1 MFGHGRPAGTAMR
14 YTPLFEN
21 HTACPTASGGGKTM
35 DNTNIT
41 LREEMGVRCKFGR
54 LILTAP
60 TCFLPDEFFAC
71 RSLAEVFQLCR
82 NTEAS
87 ATRFN
92 PYWLVMI
99 DFLWG
104 RKSTR
109 NKMEIYTK
117 YTDLEDRLE
126 ELCQVDRDDD
136 DQQKKFHRPHGE
148 KKTVSFSDDGDFASK
163 DSFFADGRLKDMNHP
178 NRENTI
184 QVCAHG
190 FHTHAKL
197 TMICLY
203 TGVLESRVSCST
215 REQHR
220 DGNSSQNTVRRG
232 SYSPSVNRRFLGQ
245 GTEVSY
251 PWCSE

>member
-1 MFGHGRPAGTAMR
+1 MKHTPMFEEHM
-14 YTPLFEN
+14 
-21 HTACPTASGGGKTM
+21 ACPTASGGGKSM
-35 DNTNIT
+35 DTANFS
-41 LREEMGVRCKFGR
+41 LRDEMGIRDKFGR
-54 LILTAP
+54 LLLTAP
-60 TCFLPDEFFAC
+60 TCYLPEEFFECA
-71 RSLAEVFQLCR
+71 SLQEVFQLCR
-82 NTEAS
+82 IAEES

-109 NKMEIYTK
+109 NKLEIYTK

-148 KKTVSFSDDGDFASK
+148 KKTVSFSDDGDFASN

-184 QVCAHG
+184 QVCAQG
-190 FHTHAKL
+190 YTHAQ
-197 TMICLY
+197 
-203 TGVLESRVSCST
+203 S
-215 REQHR
+215 
-220 DGNSSQNTVRRG
+220 
-232 SYSPSVNRRFLGQ
+232 
-245 GTEVSY
+245 
-251 PWCSE
+251 